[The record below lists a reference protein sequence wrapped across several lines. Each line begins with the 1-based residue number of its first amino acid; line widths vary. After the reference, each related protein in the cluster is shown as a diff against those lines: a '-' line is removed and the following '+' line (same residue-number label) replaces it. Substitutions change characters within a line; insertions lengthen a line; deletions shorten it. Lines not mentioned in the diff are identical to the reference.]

1 MDRPALRVRRRR
13 AGVAEPVSPRA
24 GSEVR
29 AGWRTAPQCPAA
41 QAWRWGEPK
50 SAPIGESPQFPPRP
64 TSSPPRLAPP
74 APAPPPS
81 APALAASPHPRP
93 SPPVPASSLPPGPAS
108 LAAPRVQRPPSPSVR
123 GPRPHLLPGAVPA
136 PPHLLAALPTAWR
149 TLGRAGSE
157 PPLTQPQVPEVTAGR
172 RHFRGGGAAGTSPHL
187 PRAGASH
194 PLNS

>member
-1 MDRPALRVRRRR
+1 M
-13 AGVAEPVSPRA
+13 AESVSPRA

-64 TSSPPRLAPP
+64 TSSPPRLAP
-74 APAPPPS
+74 PAPPPS

-157 PPLTQPQVPEVTAGR
+157 PPLTQPQVRGHRWTQAFPGR
-172 RHFRGGGAAGTSPHL
+172 GSSGDVPPPPPGRCITSFEFLKSPHL
-187 PRAGASH
+187 VWKLDCLIFST
-194 PLNS
+194 